1 MGELGELGE
10 LGEGEKGRLSPLRFF
25 WKNIPKIM
33 GQNPKHFWTKFRKL
47 FGQKARDFCSKNVL
61 SYSVYDGTVVNGITE
76 ELFWTKI
83 PRHFCQKTR
92 GNFQEKGGENLN
104 KKWGKTLADWE
115 FPQSAL
121 GRFDELEMDFFPEF
135 QEFEDLMS

>member
-1 MGELGELGE
+1 
-10 LGEGEKGRLSPLRFF
+10 
-25 WKNIPKIM
+25 M

-104 KKWGKTLADWE
+104 KKWGETCSIFGHVLRFLA
-115 FPQSAL
+115 
-121 GRFDELEMDFFPEF
+121 
-135 QEFEDLMS
+135 

>member
-1 MGELGELGE
+1 MQARGRLRHSCNASDGWENWENGRIGRIGRRGDGELGAA
-10 LGEGEKGRLSPLRFF
+10 RFF

-104 KKWGKTLADWE
+104 KKWGKTCSIFGHVLRFLA
-115 FPQSAL
+115 
-121 GRFDELEMDFFPEF
+121 
-135 QEFEDLMS
+135 